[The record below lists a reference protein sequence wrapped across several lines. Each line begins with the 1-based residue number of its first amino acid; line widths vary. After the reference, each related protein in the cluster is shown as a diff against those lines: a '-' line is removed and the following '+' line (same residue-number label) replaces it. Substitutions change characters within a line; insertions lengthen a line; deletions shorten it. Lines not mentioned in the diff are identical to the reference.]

1 MNGGVS
7 ACTQT
12 VDLAVDRRL
21 ADSERKVFTNYAK
34 KYVDFFRSKWV
45 GWVYA
50 NVPADARRNTSLS
63 AWKSKVQTTQG
74 RAVLSVVNDAQDRYG
89 RGYSAFIHRAGKK
102 ALEWQVV
109 ASQADAALLPALV
122 ADMQAEIA
130 KNAALP
136 ADPKK
141 LRARGGGKT
150 VRAAGVIF

>member
-1 MNGGVS
+1 MSTDVS

-12 VDLAVDRRL
+12 VDLGISRRL
-21 ADSERKVFTNYAK
+21 ANSERKVFTNYAK
-34 KYVDFFRSKWV
+34 KYVDFFRSKWT

-63 AWKSKVQTTQG
+63 AWKSKVQTTEG
-74 RAVLSVVNDAQDRYG
+74 RAVLTVVNEARDRYG
-89 RGYSAFIHRAGKK
+89 NGYSAFIHRAGQK

-122 ADMQAEIA
+122 DDMCKEIA
-130 KNAALP
+130 NNAALP

-141 LRARGGGKT
+141 LRARGGGTT
-150 VRAAGVIF
+150 VRASGVIF